1 MADVGTP
8 SAMAMSTSD
17 TSATAAKDKSTPVVR
32 PERPDEEAYKKE
44 LAQAEKELRSSED
57 RMVREYSNGELQQF
71 ADADVKQVKAKLDIA
86 RPNNKDS
93 PSSKRQQELRAELQQ
108 IRTQQQ
114 AGKSSRT
121 TVMDKIKRLDENLKS
136 RINEQKVARSKTPF
150 KSVDEVQ
157 QQIDRLQK
165 QVDTGTMKIVD
176 EKKALAEVSQLNRQK
191 KGFAGFEDAQK
202 GIDDVKAQI
211 AELRKTMD
219 DPESKA
225 MSDRY
230 TAIQSELDSIKAE
243 QDDAFKSLNS
253 LRDERTKVH
262 EEQQKKYT
270 TVKEIK
276 DRYFQSRRAAVEY
289 EREARRIREE
299 KRRVENDAYH
309 RGRRQEAAREKLDD
323 ASAPAYQEEIRTAQS
338 LMTYFDP
345 SSMQKAEVAGPGKFA
360 AAASRTV
367 EDSAIKGTRLPK
379 KGDDEENYFIGSGGK
394 KNKRSRNQAA
404 GGAASPAPATPGKFQ
419 LDIGTLDALA
429 RINVDPP
436 MSQSDVPA
444 VVEKLKGKLEH
455 WKGDQDRKTK
465 ENVEKAQAE
474 IDRLEAEASTA
485 ESKANDAPESSRK
498 TNAAKQETNGTASA
512 GPERKQDDE
521 GTDDAANALEK
532 TKITDEAAVEDGA

>member
-8 SAMAMSTSD
+8 SAAAMANADPS
-17 TSATAAKDKSTPVVR
+17 SAPKDKSTSVAK
-32 PERPDEEAYKKE
+32 PERPDEDTYKKE

-57 RMVREYSNGELQQF
+57 RM
-71 ADADVKQVKAKLDIA
+71 KQIKAKLDNA

-121 TVMDKIKRLDENLKS
+121 QVMDKIKRLDEGLKS
-136 RINEQKVARSKTPF
+136 RINEQKVARSRTPF

-176 EKKALAEVSQLNRQK
+176 EKKALAEISQLNRQK

-219 DPESKA
+219 DPESRA

-230 TAIQSELDSIKAE
+230 TAITTELDQIKAE

-253 LRDERTKVH
+253 MRDERTKAH
-262 EEQQKKYT
+262 DEQQKKYT

-309 RGRRQEAAREKLDD
+309 RGRRQTAAREKLDE
-323 ASAPAYQEEIRTAQS
+323 ASAPAYQEEIRTAQN
-338 LMTYFDP
+338 LMAYFDP
-345 SSMQKAEVAGPGKFA
+345 SSAQKAEVAGPGKFA
-360 AAASRTV
+360 ATASRTV
-367 EDSAIKGTRLPK
+367 EDGGIKGTRLPK
-379 KGDDEENYFIGSGGK
+379 KGDDEENYFIGGGGK
-394 KNKRSRNQAA
+394 KNKKSRGQAA
-404 GGAASPAPATPGKFQ
+404 GGAASPAPAASKFQ
-419 LDIGTLDALA
+419 LDMGTIDGLG
-429 RINVDPP
+429 RIDVDPP

-444 VVEKLKGKLEH
+444 VVEKLKGKLDH

-465 ENVEKAQAE
+465 ENIAQAQAE
-474 IDRLEAEASTA
+474 IDRLEAEATAA
-485 ESKANDAPESSRK
+485 ESKAGSSTETARK
-498 TNAAKQETNGTASA
+498 PAAAKQQVNGSATAGA
-512 GPERKQDDE
+512 EHKE
-521 GTDDAANALEK
+521 DDAVNDVADDLQK
-532 TKITDEAAVEDGA
+532 TKLEDEAAPEGTA